1 MNKYIPI
8 MLKILYKITLLAICS
23 LTLALQSCQQS
34 KEKKVPTEEE
44 LQREKERSQAG
55 LRLGKML
62 NDRDFEQAHPYL
74 DSLHKEYPN
83 DPQFYFC
90 EGWAYE
96 MQGDSLRSRAAYTRS
111 MEIYDSLIVANGDI
125 TDMENRAYIV
135 QILYGMDAFNRALDE
150 IESAFSNS
158 EPPVKYPQIYREDVF
173 NTKELR
179 FSEAMVDSLGEEY
192 LNGN

>member
-1 MNKYIPI
+1 

-62 NDRDFEQAHPYL
+62 NDRDFEQAYPYL

>member
-1 MNKYIPI
+1 
-8 MLKILYKITLLAICS
+8 
-23 LTLALQSCQQS
+23 
-34 KEKKVPTEEE
+34 
-44 LQREKERSQAG
+44 
-55 LRLGKML
+55 
-62 NDRDFEQAHPYL
+62 
-74 DSLHKEYPN
+74 
-83 DPQFYFC
+83 
-90 EGWAYE
+90 
-96 MQGDSLRSRAAYTRS
+96 